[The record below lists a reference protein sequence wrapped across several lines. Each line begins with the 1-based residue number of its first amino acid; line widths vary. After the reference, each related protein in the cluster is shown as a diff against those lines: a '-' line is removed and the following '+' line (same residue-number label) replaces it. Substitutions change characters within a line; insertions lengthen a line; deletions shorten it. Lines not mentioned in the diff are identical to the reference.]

1 VKKYS
6 LVLIVVFLVQ
16 LLLSNI
22 LSIGDIR
29 PDFVIIFI
37 IYFAV
42 NFGSFRGVIVG
53 FGIGLIISYFDSG
66 VIIGLLPLTY
76 SIVGYLGGHLKDRSY
91 KLGQFNFILISFLII
106 VFSFFIY
113 TYFNYEYLF
122 YNEFSTFLLTWF
134 STTVY
139 TLSVLAVL
147 QFIIPLR
154 RT

>member
-1 VKKYS
+1 MKKYS

-16 LLLSNI
+16 ILLSNI

-29 PDFVIIFI
+29 PDFLIIFI

-42 NFGSFRGVIVG
+42 NFGSFKGVLAG
-53 FGIGLIISYFDSG
+53 FSIGLIISYFDSG

-76 SIVGYLGGHLKDRSY
+76 SIVGYLGGYLKDKSY
-91 KLGQFNFILISFLII
+91 RLGQSQFILISLLII
-106 VFSFFIY
+106 MFSFFIY

-134 STTVY
+134 NTTIY
-139 TLSVLAVL
+139 TLSILAIL
-147 QFIIPLR
+147 QFIVPLR
-154 RT
+154 RI

>member
-1 VKKYS
+1 MKKYS
-6 LVLIVVFLVQ
+6 LVLIIVFLIQ
-16 LLLSNI
+16 ILLSNI

-29 PDFVIIFI
+29 PDFLLIFI

-42 NFGSFRGVIVG
+42 NFGSSRGVLAG

-76 SIVGYLGGHLKDRSY
+76 SIVGYFGGFLKDRSY
-91 KLGQFNFILISFLII
+91 RLGQFNFVLISLLII
-106 VFSFFIY
+106 MFSFFIY

-122 YNEFSTFLLTWF
+122 YNEFSVFLLIWL
-134 STTVY
+134 STSLY
-139 TLSVLAVL
+139 TLSILAIL
-147 QFIIPLR
+147 QLIVPLR

>member
-1 VKKYS
+1 MKKYS
-6 LVLIVVFLVQ
+6 LILIIVFLVQ
-16 LLLSNI
+16 ILLSNI

-29 PDFVIIFI
+29 PDFLIIFI

-42 NFGSFRGVIVG
+42 SFGSFRGVIAG
-53 FGIGLIISYFDSG
+53 FSIGLIVSYFDSG

-76 SIVGYLGGHLKDRSY
+76 SIVGYLGGYLKDRSY
-91 KLGQFNFILISFLII
+91 RLGQFNFILISLLII

-122 YNEFSTFLLTWF
+122 YNEFSRFILTWF
-134 STTVY
+134 SITLY
-139 TLSVLAVL
+139 TLSILAIL
-147 QFIIPLR
+147 QFIVPLR